1 MRCALFYLTDII
13 DLLFGNHESANLK
26 EFCFVCLIINMREY
40 KEMSLVELEEV
51 IHMNEILSLQNIS
64 YTYTPEEVDKRK
76 AVDNISFTVNDGE
89 WIAIVGH
96 NGSGK
101 STLAKLM
108 NGLIFPESGEVRILG
123 ESLNEEN
130 LWAIRSQMGMVFQ
143 NPDNQF
149 VGATVQDDV
158 AFALENNGVPFE
170 DMILRVHESLA
181 QVKMDEFLDREP
193 HHLSGGQKQRVAI
206 AGALALKPKI
216 LILDEATSMLD
227 PQGRHEVLSTVRR
240 LREETHLT
248 VLSITHDL
256 EEALLADRILVMNEG
271 RKYTEGTPAEV
282 FARGDELVQLG
293 LDLPFTMKMSQLLRD
308 QGVEVKGNHMSEE
321 ELVNDLWTS
330 NFNK

>member
-1 MRCALFYLTDII
+1 MP
-13 DLLFGNHESANLK
+13 
-26 EFCFVCLIINMREY
+26 
-40 KEMSLVELEEV
+40 
-51 IHMNEILSLQNIS
+51 EILSLNNVTFS
-64 YTYTPEEVDKRK
+64 YTPDDTESRN
-76 AVDNISFTVNDGE
+76 AVENVSFAVQEGE

-101 STLAKLM
+101 STIAKLM
-108 NGLIFPESGEVRILG
+108 NGLLFPQQGDVRILRQIL
-123 ESLNEEN
+123 SEEN
-130 LWAIRSQMGMVFQ
+130 LWESRSQMGMVFQ

-170 DMILRVHESLA
+170 EMVKRVHAALE
-181 QVKMDEFLDREP
+181 QVKMGSFLDHEP

-206 AGALALKPKI
+206 AGALALKPKL

-227 PQGRHEVLSTVRR
+227 PQGRAEVLQTVQT
-240 LREETHLT
+240 LRAETGLT

-256 EEALLADRILVMNEG
+256 EEAMLADRVLFMNDG
-271 RKYTEGTPAEV
+271 KKFAEGTPVEI
-282 FARGDELVQLG
+282 FTLGDKLVELG
-293 LDLPFTMKMSQLLRD
+293 LDLPFAMKLSKLL
-308 QGVEVKGNHMSEE
+308 QKEGVPLMGQHMTEE

>member
-1 MRCALFYLTDII
+1 MT
-13 DLLFGNHESANLK
+13 
-26 EFCFVCLIINMREY
+26 
-40 KEMSLVELEEV
+40 
-51 IHMNEILSLQNIS
+51 EILSFNEVTFS
-64 YTYTPEEVDKRK
+64 YTPEDPEVRN
-76 AVDNISFTVNDGE
+76 AVEDVSFVVKEGE

-108 NGLIFPESGEVRILG
+108 SGLLFPNKGEVRIMRDVL
-123 ESLNEEN
+123 SEEN
-130 LWAIRSQMGMVFQ
+130 LWDMRSHIGMVFQ

-158 AFALENNGVPFE
+158 AFSLENNGVPYKE
-170 DMILRVHESLA
+170 MVERVQESLR
-181 QVKMDEFLDREP
+181 QVKMDGFLNHEP

-206 AGALALKPKI
+206 AGALAMRPKL

-227 PQGRHEVLSTVRR
+227 PQGREEVLKTVQS
-240 LREETHLT
+240 LREKTGLT

-256 EEALLADRILVMNEG
+256 EEAMLADHVLFMNQG
-271 RKYTEGTPAEV
+271 KKYAEGTPEEI
-282 FARGDELVQLG
+282 FALGDKLIDLG
-293 LDLPFTMKMSQLLRD
+293 LDLPFAMKMTKLLKA
-308 QGVEVKGNHMSEE
+308 QGVQLVGQHITEE

>member
-1 MRCALFYLTDII
+1 MT
-13 DLLFGNHESANLK
+13 
-26 EFCFVCLIINMREY
+26 
-40 KEMSLVELEEV
+40 
-51 IHMNEILSLQNIS
+51 EILSFNEVTFS
-64 YTYTPEEVDKRK
+64 YTPEDPEVRN
-76 AVDNISFTVNDGE
+76 AVEDVSFAVKEGE

-108 NGLIFPESGEVRILG
+108 SGLLFPHKGEVRIMRDVL
-123 ESLNEEN
+123 SEEN
-130 LWAIRSQMGMVFQ
+130 LWDMRSHIGMVFQ

-158 AFALENNGVPFE
+158 AFSLENNGVPYKE
-170 DMILRVHESLA
+170 MVERVQESLR
-181 QVKMDEFLDREP
+181 QVKMDGFLNHEP

-206 AGALALKPKI
+206 AGALAMRPKL

-227 PQGRHEVLSTVRR
+227 PQGREEVLKTVQS
-240 LREETHLT
+240 LREKTGLT

-256 EEALLADRILVMNEG
+256 EEAMLADHVLFMNQGKKYAEGSPEEIFALGDKLV
-271 RKYTEGTPAEV
+271 
-282 FARGDELVQLG
+282 DLG
-293 LDLPFTMKMSQLLRD
+293 LDLPFAMKMTKLLKA
-308 QGVEVKGNHMSEE
+308 QGVQLVGQHITEE

>member
-1 MRCALFYLTDII
+1 MT
-13 DLLFGNHESANLK
+13 
-26 EFCFVCLIINMREY
+26 
-40 KEMSLVELEEV
+40 
-51 IHMNEILSLQNIS
+51 EILSFNHVTFS
-64 YTYTPEEVDKRK
+64 YTPEVPEARN
-76 AVDNISFTVNDGE
+76 AVEDVTFAVNEGQ

-108 NGLIFPESGEVRILG
+108 SGLLFPKEGEVRIMRNVLT
-123 ESLNEEN
+123 EEN
-130 LWAIRSQMGMVFQ
+130 LWEMRSQIGMVFQ

-158 AFALENNGVPFE
+158 AFSLENNGVPYKE
-170 DMILRVHESLA
+170 MVERVHESLR
-181 QVKMDEFLDREP
+181 QVKMDNFLNHEP

-206 AGALALKPKI
+206 AGALAMQPKI

-227 PQGRHEVLSTVRR
+227 PQGREEVLQTVQS
-240 LREETHLT
+240 LREKTGLT

-256 EEALLADRILVMNEG
+256 EEAMLADHVLFMNQG
-271 RKYTEGTPAEV
+271 KKYAEGTPEEI
-282 FARGDELVQLG
+282 FTLGDKLVDLG
-293 LDLPFTMKMSQLLRD
+293 LDLPFAMKMTKLLQARGVQLAG
-308 QGVEVKGNHMSEE
+308 QHMTEE